1 MIPFLD
7 LKKVNEKYQQEI
19 DQAILRVAR
28 SGWYIQ
34 GEEVKQFESDFAQY
48 CQSDNCIG
56 VGNGLD
62 AIKLIL
68 IAYKELGLMNDG
80 DEVIIPANTYIASI
94 LAISESGLTPILVE
108 PDICTYNIDPK
119 QIEAKITP
127 KTKAILA
134 VHLYGQLSPINE
146 LKEIANTYNLKLI
159 DDAAQAHGAIY
170 KGKRVGSLCNASA
183 FSFYPTKNL
192 GALGDGG
199 AVTTNDL
206 QLANTIRALANYGS
220 SKKYENTYK
229 GYNSRL
235 DEMQAAILNIK
246 LKYLDDEI
254 KQRQELAQKYL
265 NLIDNEQIITP
276 HFSNIEKHVFHLFV
290 IRNNKRDQL
299 QQYLLNNGIQT
310 QVHYPIP
317 PHKQMAYKEWN
328 NLSYPI
334 TEQIHSEVLS
344 LPLHNNLSI
353 SDIETITGYLNKFN

>member
-7 LKKVNEKYQQEI
+7 LKKVNEKYQEEI
-19 DQAILRVAR
+19 DRAIVRVAQ

-34 GEEVKQFESDFAQY
+34 GKEVEQFESDFAQY
-48 CQSDNCIG
+48 CQSNNCIG

-62 AIKLIL
+62 AIKLTFCG
-68 IAYKELGLMNDG
+68 YKELGLMEEG
-80 DEVIIPANTYIASI
+80 DEIIVPANTYIASM
-94 LAISESGLTPILVE
+94 LAISECGLVPVLIE

-134 VHLYGQLSPINE
+134 VHLYGQLCAMDE

-170 KGKRVGSLCNASA
+170 KGKKVGSLCDATA

-199 AVTTNDL
+199 AVTTNDSE
-206 QLANTIRALANYGS
+206 LASVIRALAKYGS
-220 SKKYENTYK
+220 TKKYQNIYK

-235 DEMQAAILNIK
+235 DEMQAAILNVK
-246 LKYLDDEI
+246 LKYLDEEVTL
-254 KQRQELAQKYL
+254 RHELAQQYIS
-265 NLIDNEQIITP
+265 LIDNKQIITP
-276 HFSNIEKHVFHLFV
+276 CFSNIKEHAFHLFV
-290 IRNNKRDQL
+290 IRNDKRDQL
-299 QQYLLNNGIQT
+299 QRYLLDNGIQT
-310 QVHYPIP
+310 QVHYPTP
-317 PHKQMAYKEWN
+317 PHKQLAYKEWN

-334 TEQIHSEVLS
+334 TEQIHNEVLS
-344 LPLHNNLSI
+344 LPINTYLKI
-353 SDIETITGYLNKFN
+353 SGIEIITNCLNKFR